1 MLSMP
6 MPARWMPNRDSHVPA
21 FVGSSLI
28 ASAIAF
34 AWLGN
39 AEMRYSLL
47 NELSATEN
55 DCMNSLSSCDF
66 VLGSSKLM

>member
-21 FVGSSLI
+21 LVGSSLI

-47 NELSATEN
+47 NELSA
-55 DCMNSLSSCDF
+55 SR
-66 VLGSSKLM
+66 